1 MRSFSVV
8 LFCVLGILAAPL
20 STSASTITGGGAT
33 EVSSHVSSSMAGPD
47 AAAEPGQGR
56 GQDSGNGNGNGNSGG
71 GAAGGAAPA
80 VAAGMPLVDLGGL
93 PMMLVSPPQFYALAP
108 HAKLRSLAGDQGDN
122 GGNVGPQVGNGS
134 GGLANLGGVGAAP
147 QAVPEPFALLL
158 AGPALALALRR
169 RIRR

>member
-20 STSASTITGGGAT
+20 STLASTITGGGAT
-33 EVSSHVSSSMAGPD
+33 EVSSHVASSMAGPD
-47 AAAEPGQGR
+47 AAADEPGQRR
-56 GQDSGNGNGNGNSGG
+56 GQDSGNGNGNSGG

-122 GGNVGPQVGNGS
+122 GGNVGPQVGNGN
-134 GGLANLGGVGAAP
+134 GGLANLGGVGSAP